1 MKQEAKSATSAPT
14 TLWDR
19 TRQLASQEILETAL
33 RLFIEQGYDETTIA
47 QIAREAGVSQR
58 TLFRYFG
65 TKEDLLGGGQDQFG
79 QVLMDTISEQP
90 ADAGIW
96 EALRAGVAAVL
107 ALHDSRE
114 QALERFRLLH
124 NTASL
129 RAGWLEKRLRFQEN
143 LLPLIETRMDA
154 AALQRGCEGPRGD
167 RDGVRMPGCRIDDV
181 GRQRRQERNHGPVR
195 RVPGCGARLTRSG
208 RPARE
213 PWTETGH
220 TRCHRP
226 VPHLDLPAGFR
237 WATLASCATR
247 WHVRS
252 ATWTP
257 HVECSSQ
264 PPKDFRSRPLTTLG
278 AISAPGSAWRS
289 GALRNQDAAEA
300 E

>member
-1 MKQEAKSATSAPT
+1 MKQEAKSATAAPT

-33 RLFIEQGYDETTIA
+33 RLFTEQGYDETTIA

-65 TKEDLLGGGQDQFG
+65 TKEDLLGGGQDRFG
-79 QVLMDTISEQP
+79 QVLMDTISAQP
-90 ADAGIW
+90 ADAGVW

-154 AALQRGCEGPRGD
+154 ATGNE
-167 RDGVRMPGCRIDDV
+167 
-181 GRQRRQERNHGPVR
+181 
-195 RVPGCGARLTRSG
+195 GAR
-208 RPARE
+208 ARA
-213 PWTETGH
+213 
-220 TRCHRP
+220 
-226 VPHLDLPAGFR
+226 VI
-237 WATLASCATR
+237 ATAFACL
-247 WHVRS
+247 
-252 ATWTP
+252 
-257 HVECSSQ
+257 
-264 PPKDFRSRPLTTLG
+264 
-278 AISAPGSAWRS
+278 
-289 GALRNQDAAEA
+289 DAASMTWVANGGKSEIMDLYDECLA
-300 E
+300 AVRG